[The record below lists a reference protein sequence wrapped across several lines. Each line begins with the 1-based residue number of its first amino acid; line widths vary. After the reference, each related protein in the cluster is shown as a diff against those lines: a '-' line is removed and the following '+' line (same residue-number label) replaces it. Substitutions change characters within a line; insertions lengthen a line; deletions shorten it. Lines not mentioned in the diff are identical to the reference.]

1 MSWGPEHRGA
11 LGMAVSPESPPCPP
25 WSLSPLP
32 PAIPGTVQ
40 GCGRSC
46 LSGHLQSAAARAGR
60 GFPQQRRPGLS
71 GAGHRASAVPHGV
84 SSTSAFEEPA
94 AQDFKGPPCPVH
106 VPRPPLAIAPFRT
119 SCLASTYLLLVLGSC
134 GQGELDRH
142 LTIHQPCPWS
152 DSSLCWNSGS
162 QAEPGDVQ

>member
-1 MSWGPEHRGA
+1 
-11 LGMAVSPESPPCPP
+11 MAVSPESPPCPP
-25 WSLSPLP
+25 WSLSPLA
-32 PAIPGTVQ
+32 PAILGTAQ

-60 GFPQQRRPGLS
+60 GFPQQRRSGLS
-71 GAGHRASAVPHGV
+71 GAGHGASAVPHGV
-84 SSTSAFEEPA
+84 FQVLLLLRNLLPRTSRA
-94 AQDFKGPPCPVH
+94 PPPPRPVH
-106 VPRPPLAIAPFRT
+106 VPRPPLAIAPFHT

-142 LTIHQPCPWS
+142 LKMHQPCPWS
-152 DSSLCWNSGS
+152 ESSLCWNSGS